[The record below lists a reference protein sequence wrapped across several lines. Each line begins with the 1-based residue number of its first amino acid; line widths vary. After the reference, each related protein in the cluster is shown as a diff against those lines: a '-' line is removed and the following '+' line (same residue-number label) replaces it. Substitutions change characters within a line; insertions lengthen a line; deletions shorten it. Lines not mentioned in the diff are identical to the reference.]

1 MMFNTDFA
9 VFYNIETDEEGE
21 PSYHNPHDCATYST
35 YSVAEGYANVSIEY
49 SHMVTRVLG

>member
-1 MMFNTDFA
+1 MFNTDFA

-21 PSYHNPHDCATYST
+21 PSCHNPHDCATYST

-49 SHMVTRVLG
+49 SLMVTRVLG